1 MDLRH
6 FGLWLGI
13 DFKMKSI
20 KLDTVLLF
28 ALLVPFIMAH
38 RISPGDTPYWLF
50 GFIFLGLL
58 AYISLDLFF
67 DLKLKLL
74 NILKMATLWAL
85 IIATIGSGI
94 YSEVVVRHQSSPT
107 YNVHDIILQQESAI
121 RFLIH
126 GANPYSTTYF
136 GTPLENW
143 HYSDTE
149 VNPAL
154 YHFVM
159 GPFYLIFAIPFY
171 FISTRTFGFFDG
183 RIPLFFLFFSLL
195 IMAGRLVKDEEK
207 KRQFI
212 TLLAFN
218 PAMLGYA
225 VEGRSDIFMFAF
237 LFAAFYLLS
246 KEKLLLSGIPMAA
259 AFAVKQSVWPI
270 LPFYVAYLFFKTKN
284 VKQALVNLL
293 PFGLAFI
300 VLVSPFLIW
309 DYRSFLDS
317 TVFYL
322 SGTAQN
328 SYPVSGY
335 GLGMILNQ
343 AGVIKDVH
351 EYFPF
356 HIFQIVIGVPLA
368 WFLVVYLKK
377 NPSVSRLIAV
387 YGLFLFVFW
396 YLSRYFNN
404 SHLGYLSMVFIT
416 AYFWPKAKEA

>member
-1 MDLRH
+1 
-6 FGLWLGI
+6 
-13 DFKMKSI
+13 MKNI
-20 KLDTVLLF
+20 KLSTVLLF
-28 ALLVPFIMAH
+28 ALLVPFVMTY
-38 RISPGDTPYWLF
+38 RISPGTTPYWLF
-50 GFIFLGLL
+50 GLIFFGLL
-58 AYISLDLFF
+58 AYVSLDLFF

-74 NILKMATLWAL
+74 NKLKMAVLWFL
-85 IIATIGSGI
+85 IIASIGSGI
-94 YSEVVVRHQSSPT
+94 YSEIIVRRQSSPI
-107 YNVHDIILQQESAI
+107 YNVHDIIVQQESAI

-126 GANPYSTTYF
+126 GVNPYSTTYF
-136 GTPLENW
+136 GTPLEKW

-171 FISTRTFGFFDG
+171 FISTRTFGFFDA
-183 RIPLFFLFFSLL
+183 RIPLFFLFFSLF
-195 IMAGRLVKDEEK
+195 IMVGRLVKDEEK

-218 PAMLGYA
+218 PAMLGY
-225 VEGRSDIFMFAF
+225 VLEGRSDIFMFAF

-246 KEKLLLSGIPMAA
+246 KGRLFLSGIPMGL

-270 LPFYVAYLFFKTKN
+270 LPFYIAYLFFKTKN
-284 VKQALVNLL
+284 VKQTFKNIL
-293 PFGLAFI
+293 PFGLTFI
-300 VLVSPFLIW
+300 VIVSPFLIW

-322 SGTAQN
+322 SGGTQN
-328 SYPVSGY
+328 SYPISGY

-343 AGVIKDVH
+343 IGVIKDVH
-351 EYFPF
+351 QYFPF
-356 HIFQIVIGVPLA
+356 HVFQILVGIPLA
-368 WFLVVYLKK
+368 WVLIVYLKK
-377 NPSVSRLIAV
+377 NPSVHRLIIV

-404 SHLGYLSMVFIT
+404 SHLGYLSMVFIA
-416 AYFWPKAKEA
+416 AYFWPQKNTKEA